1 MTETP
6 ASAGHPALTDAQTG
20 LPNRLHWDTVFG
32 TMVAAGERG
41 IPLTLLFL
49 ELSPYPAWCL
59 GKEPEEV
66 DRAFA
71 LIGQA
76 LGSSTRQS
84 DLSART
90 QEDRFAFLLLD
101 CNLAGGRLVADR
113 LDAILESVRRTT
125 GLGFNM
131 GVAAHKREMKR
142 PEELVGAAE
151 EALRT
156 AQARGVNQIEIHG

>member
-6 ASAGHPALTDAQTG
+6 ARAGHPALTDAQTG

-32 TMVAAGERG
+32 VMFAAGERG

-49 ELSPYPAWCL
+49 ELSRYSAWRL
-59 GKEPEEV
+59 GKEPGEV

-71 LIGQA
+71 LLGQA
-76 LGSSTRQS
+76 LGSTTRQS

-90 QEDRFAFLLLD
+90 QEDRLAFLLLD

-113 LDAILESVRRTT
+113 LDAILEPVRQMT

-142 PEELVGAAE
+142 AEELVGAAE

-156 AQARGVNQIEIHG
+156 AQARGVNEIEIHE